1 MPELPEVETIV
12 NDLRPKVEGRRFTSV
27 SIYCP
32 EMVHQ
37 SSVVELKHRLP
48 GQVIKEIARRGKY
61 LIFRLA
67 SGETLIIHLR
77 MTGSL
82 LLKQKG
88 ELPAEPSPYVRAVFG
103 LDNSTE
109 LLFTD
114 RRKLGTISLVKDENE
129 VLGKLGPEPL
139 DPDFTPQILAK
150 RLSSHKAPIKAVLC
164 DQEVIAG
171 IGNMYADEALFFARI
186 HPLREANSLSH
197 EEIKRL
203 HKAIRQVLT
212 RAIGNGGAS
221 ISDYRR
227 PTGEKGTQ
235 QHDFYAAHRGGQTC
249 KVCATPIERITVRN
263 RGTYFCPKCQG
274 KAAESTQ
281 ICFSNL

>member
-12 NDLRPKVEGRRFTSV
+12 NDLRPSLKDRSFTDITILWPRMVLQPSAEELRR
-27 SIYCP
+27 
-32 EMVHQ
+32 
-37 SSVVELKHRLP
+37 RLP
-48 GQVIKEIARRGKY
+48 GQVIKDIGRRGKY

-67 SGETLIIHLR
+67 SGEALILHLR

-82 LLKQKG
+82 LLKRKG
-88 ELPAEPSPYVRAVFG
+88 DKHPVSSPYITAIFR
-103 LDNSTE
+103 LDNGME
-109 LLFTD
+109 LVFTD
-114 RRKLGTISLVKDENE
+114 RRKLGTVSLVKDESELNE
-129 VLGKLGPEPL
+129 KLGPEPL
-139 DPDFTPQILAK
+139 DPDFTAQALTK
-150 RLSSHKAPIKAVLC
+150 RLSSRKAPIKAVLC

-235 QHDFYAAHRGGQTC
+235 QYDFYAAHRGGQTC
-249 KVCATPIERITVRN
+249 KVCATPIERISVRN
-263 RGTYFCPKCQG
+263 RGTYFCPKCQS
-274 KAAESTQ
+274 KAAESAQ

>member
-12 NDLRPKVEGRRFTSV
+12 NDLRPSLKDRSFADITILWPRMVLQPSAEELRR
-27 SIYCP
+27 
-32 EMVHQ
+32 
-37 SSVVELKHRLP
+37 RLP
-48 GQVIKEIARRGKY
+48 GQVIKDIGRRGKY

-67 SGETLIIHLR
+67 SGEALIMHLR

-82 LLKQKG
+82 LLKRKG
-88 ELPAEPSPYVRAVFG
+88 DKHPVSSPYITAIFR
-103 LDNSTE
+103 LDNGTE
-109 LLFTD
+109 LVFID
-114 RRKLGTISLVKDENE
+114 RRKLGTVSLVKDESELNE
-129 VLGKLGPEPL
+129 KLGPEPL
-139 DPDFTPQILAK
+139 DPDFTPQVLAK
-150 RLSSHKAPIKAVLC
+150 RLSSRKAPIKAVLC

-197 EEIKRL
+197 EEIKSL
-203 HKAIRQVLT
+203 HKAIRQVLM
-212 RAIGNGGAS
+212 RAISNGGAS

-235 QHDFYAAHRGGQTC
+235 QYDFYAAHRGGQTC

>member
-12 NDLRPKVEGRRFTSV
+12 NDLRPSLKDRSFTDITILWPRMVLQPSAEELRR
-27 SIYCP
+27 
-32 EMVHQ
+32 
-37 SSVVELKHRLP
+37 RLP
-48 GQVIKEIARRGKY
+48 GQVIKDIGRRGKY

-67 SGETLIIHLR
+67 SGEALILHLR

-82 LLKQKG
+82 LLKRKG
-88 ELPAEPSPYVRAVFG
+88 DKHPVSSPYITAIFR
-103 LDNSTE
+103 LDNGME
-109 LLFTD
+109 LVFTD
-114 RRKLGTISLVKDENE
+114 RRKLGTVSLIKDESELNE
-129 VLGKLGPEPL
+129 KLGPEPL
-139 DPDFTPQILAK
+139 DPDFTAQALTK
-150 RLSSHKAPIKAVLC
+150 RLSSRKAPIKAVLC

-235 QHDFYAAHRGGQTC
+235 QYDFYAAHRGGQTC
-249 KVCATPIERITVRN
+249 KVCATPIERISVRN
-263 RGTYFCPKCQG
+263 RGTYFCPKCQS
-274 KAAESTQ
+274 KAAESAQ